1 MWRPD
6 RRWVSSILTHLRHT
20 LKEGRVGLDLSLLE
34 TFTLVADLGSFSGAA
49 RRLGLT
55 QPAVSFQVKALE
67 KELGASLID
76 RSGGKVLLTPAGRTA
91 YSHARKMLAGRDELI
106 ADIPRTTGEVSGV
119 LRIGASTVP
128 GEWMLPQAFAV
139 FKERYPR
146 VRVCMEIS
154 ESERVIRMVR
164 DERVELGFVG
174 MEPDAGLEARK
185 FGHDNLVAVVPP
197 AHPLAGTGEV
207 SLEALAGEP
216 WVVRSD
222 SSGTRKRAFEAL
234 RAAGIEEDD
243 LEVAAELGSTRAV
256 LSAVAAG
263 MGVTL
268 ASDRAAGPAGEC
280 GQVAVAGIAGADLR
294 REFYAV
300 RSPDRPLSRAAEE
313 FLKAA
318 CGG

>member
-1 MWRPD
+1 M
-6 RRWVSSILTHLRHT
+6 
-20 LKEGRVGLDLSLLE
+20 GLDLSLLE

-76 RSGGKVLLTPAGRTA
+76 RSGGKVVLTPAGRTA
-91 YSHARKMLAGRDELI
+91 YSHARKMLAGREELM
-106 ADIPRTTGEVSGV
+106 ADIPRTTGDVCGV

-128 GEWMLPQAFAV
+128 GEWMLPKTLAL
-139 FKERYPR
+139 FKERYPK
-146 VRVCMEIS
+146 VRVCMEMS

-164 DERVELGFVG
+164 DELVELGFVG
-174 MEPDAGLEARK
+174 MEPDAGFDARK
-185 FGHDNLVAVVPP
+185 FGHDTLVAVVPP
-197 AHPLAGTGEV
+197 GHPLAGAGEV
-207 SLEALAGEP
+207 TLEALAAEP
-216 WVVRSD
+216 WVIRSD
-222 SSGTRKRAFEAL
+222 SSGTRKRALEAL
-234 RAAGIEEDD
+234 RSAGIEEGT
-243 LEVAAELGSTRAV
+243 LEVAGELGSAQAV

-268 ASDRAAGPAGEC
+268 VSDRAAGPAGEC
-280 GQVAVAGIAGADLR
+280 GQVAVAGVVGAGLR

-300 RSPDRPLSRAAEE
+300 RSPERPLSRAAEE
-313 FLKAA
+313 FLEAA